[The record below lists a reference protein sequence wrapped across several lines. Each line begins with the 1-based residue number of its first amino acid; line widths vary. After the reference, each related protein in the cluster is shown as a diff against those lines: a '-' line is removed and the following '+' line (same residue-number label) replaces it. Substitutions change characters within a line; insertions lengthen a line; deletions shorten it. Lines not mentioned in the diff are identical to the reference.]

1 MGLTGSEPQELAKD
15 YIKKYY
21 HLYCRGVYWLSATD
35 ELILEIQV
43 KLAKIVS

>member
-1 MGLTGSEPQELAKD
+1 MGLTGSEPEELAKD

-21 HLYCRGVYWLSATD
+21 HLYCHGVYWLNGTD
-35 ELILEIQV
+35 ELILEILV

>member
-1 MGLTGSEPQELAKD
+1 MGLNGSEPKELAKD

-21 HLYCRGVYWLSATD
+21 HLYCCGVYWLSATD
-35 ELILEIQV
+35 ELVLETLV